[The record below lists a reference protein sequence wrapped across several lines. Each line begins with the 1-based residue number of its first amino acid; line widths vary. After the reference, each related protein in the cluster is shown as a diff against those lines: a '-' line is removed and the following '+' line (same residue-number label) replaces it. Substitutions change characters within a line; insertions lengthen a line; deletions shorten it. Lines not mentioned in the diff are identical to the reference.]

1 MMDTRPGPGRG
12 LEKLTAPPGPL
23 VFQSGKGVQGAVRG
37 Y

>member
-1 MMDTRPGPGRG
+1 MMDTLPGPGRG
-12 LEKLTAPPGPL
+12 FEKLAAPSGPL